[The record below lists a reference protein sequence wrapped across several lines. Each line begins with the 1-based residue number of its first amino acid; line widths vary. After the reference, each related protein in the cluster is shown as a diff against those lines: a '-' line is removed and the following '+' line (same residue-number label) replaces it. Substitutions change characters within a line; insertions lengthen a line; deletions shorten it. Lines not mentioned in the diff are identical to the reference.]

1 MVTLFSSLSLVNV
14 RLLNDGLFVVLF
26 SSDAIVEAFPLHYI
40 WYSVS
45 LLSLAS
51 FFFPLL
57 YWRTWVFL
65 FLRDSLVLLF
75 FFFSYFESL
84 LTIVRRFTKFV
95 FDFSCKEGHSDDLA
109 ERIVIYLE
117 LYSRTPDGN
126 KQLKHVLLQSII
138 QLVEVKRQ
146 SLLSSFREFQPTLTI

>member
-1 MVTLFSSLSLVNV
+1 MFP
-14 RLLNDGLFVVLF
+14 
-26 SSDAIVEAFPLHYI
+26 SDAIVEAFPLHTHYI

>member
-1 MVTLFSSLSLVNV
+1 MIP
-14 RLLNDGLFVVLF
+14 
-26 SSDAIVEAFPLHYI
+26 SDAIVEAFPLHTHYI

-65 FLRDSLVLLF
+65 FLRDSLVLLFF

>member
-1 MVTLFSSLSLVNV
+1 MFP
-14 RLLNDGLFVVLF
+14 
-26 SSDAIVEAFPLHYI
+26 SDAIVEAFPLHTHYI

-65 FLRDSLVLLF
+65 FLRDSLVLLFF

>member
-1 MVTLFSSLSLVNV
+1 MFP
-14 RLLNDGLFVVLF
+14 
-26 SSDAIVEAFPLHYI
+26 SDAIVEAFPLHTHYI

-65 FLRDSLVLLF
+65 FLRDSLVLLFF

-146 SLLSSFREFQPTLTI
+146 SLLSSFREFQLTLTI